1 MREKIDFY
9 QQGLLDDD
17 SPARVQDLLTGY
29 TSKIPFVGGLLSDVI
44 DPREVQAADL
54 DRDAAFAAQD
64 RLNKIKLIET
74 GNKDYFGN
82 LIRFLPIRVIPEERE
97 KHIEVLPEG
106 EVNLYTNLLRFANL
120 RELAQYYKDII
131 SKELE
136 PQYDHFFRFTNNRQ
150 EPEMARNRI
159 LRPSKNFADNLYE
172 KGLSVAESPHYGM
185 RGYKHG
191 YTLTGDV
198 IAEGSDGEPILDL
211 ATLTPLTKGVQSP
224 DTIIKKDKEKLAA
237 KLKKLGWT
245 HDQYLAAMTRLEFM
259 TPEEYE
265 KHNQ

>member
-29 TSKIPFVGGLLSDVI
+29 TSKIPYVGGLLSDVI

-82 LIRFLPIRVIPEERE
+82 PIRFLPIRVIPERRE
-97 KHIEVLPEG
+97 KSIEVLPEG
-106 EVNLYTNLLRFANL
+106 EVNLYTNLNSADN
-120 RELAQYYKDII
+120 RELMDWYKNKIQ
-131 SKELE
+131 KELE
-136 PQYDHFFRFTNNRQ
+136 PQYDYFFRFTNNRQ
-150 EPEMARNRI
+150 EPEMARDRR
-159 LRPSKNFADNLYE
+159 LRPSKNFADNVYE
-172 KGLSVAESPHYGM
+172 KGLSVADSPHYGI
-185 RGYKHG
+185 RGYKYG
-191 YTLTGDV
+191 YGLIGDV

-211 ATLTPLTKGVQSP
+211 ATLSPLTQRVQSP
-224 DTIIKKDKEKLAA
+224 DELIRMDKENLAA
-237 KLKKLGWT
+237 KLKELGWT
-245 HDQYLAAMTRLEFM
+245 YDQYLAAMTRLAFM